1 MDSPQWHSFTAG
13 AAQYVASNDNQSFL
27 FTLTNP
33 HGLAPTMYTLNDAV
47 HSIYSGPGFGPT
59 LHSKSYLSDILSM
72 VFSHDGDPSVKAG
85 QSSDNIRAEVDTS
98 DDNDAIA
105 APVDRINRPKRDYFY
120 DALVSAIGEE
130 NIEQMITESKY
141 GTSSE
146 DDSWGP

>member
-1 MDSPQWHSFTAG
+1 
-13 AAQYVASNDNQSFL
+13 
-27 FTLTNP
+27 
-33 HGLAPTMYTLNDAV
+33 
-47 HSIYSGPGFGPT
+47 
-59 LHSKSYLSDILSM
+59 M
-72 VFSHDGDPSVKAG
+72 VFGDDGDPSVKAG
-85 QSSDNIRAEVDTS
+85 QSSDIIRAEVDTS

-120 DALVSAIGEE
+120 DTLVSAIGEE